1 MAFTAAD
8 VKALRESTGAGM
20 MDCKNALAN
29 SNGDMEKAM
38 EKWKEALKLAPEN
51 KVLIRKIKLKK

>member
-20 MDCKNALAN
+20 MDCKKALA
-29 SNGDMEKAM
+29 SSDGDMEKAM
-38 EKWKEALKLAPEN
+38 LAMR
-51 KVLIRKIKLKK
+51 LL